1 MTPVA
6 IPAWN
11 TLGLLPPIDTEAPAS
26 SRRSPYP
33 APLLDLVQRFSTS
46 QERQAILHGF
56 LEYRQ
61 ALHDVGLASGF
72 QWLDGSFLEHVELLE
87 QRAPRDIDVV
97 TFYRS
102 PDDIGQQELLQ
113 RNPDLFRLERVKERF
128 SVDGYL
134 VNLGMPAERLVAQSS
149 YWYSMWSH
157 RRNQA
162 WKGFLQI
169 DLAPLQDVEALAWLQ
184 QQGEFA

>member
-87 QRAPRDIDVV
+87 QRSPRDIDVV
-97 TFYRS
+97 TFFRA
-102 PDDIGQQELLQ
+102 PDGVDQRELLQ
-113 RNPDLFRLERVKERF
+113 RNPDLFMPEQVKERF

-134 VNLGMPAERLVAQSS
+134 VNLPANELVERSA

-169 DLAPLQDVEALAWLQ
+169 DQAPAQDVEALAWLQ

>member
-1 MTPVA
+1 MTTVA

-11 TLGLLPPIDTEAPAS
+11 ALGLLPPIDTEAPAS
-26 SRRSPYP
+26 SKRSPYP
-33 APLLDLVQRFSTS
+33 VPLLDVVRRFSTS
-46 QERQAILHGF
+46 QERQAILRGF
-56 LEYRQ
+56 LEYRR

-87 QRAPRDIDVV
+87 QRSPRDIDVV
-97 TFYRS
+97 TFFRA
-102 PDDIGQQELLQ
+102 PDGVDQRELLQ
-113 RNPDLFRLERVKERF
+113 RNPDLFMPEQVKERF

-134 VNLGMPAERLVAQSS
+134 VNLGVAAERLVAQSS

-169 DLAPLQDVEALAWLQ
+169 DLAPAQDVEALAWLQ